1 MSAYSGSTPP
11 MSSAASITT
20 PLPSSALQFRNNLHG
35 ENCSDDAREFSAR
48 RPPHSSRRRTVPSE
62 RRAPLPIAADN
73 RGAAPDQ
80 NVPRGA
86 LREPPAA
93 PVAQGADS

>member
-1 MSAYSGSTPP
+1 LLGRRARIIR
-11 MSSAASITT
+11 ASFD
-20 PLPSSALQFRNNLHG
+20 AL
-35 ENCSDDAREFSAR
+35 FSA
-48 RPPHSSRRRTVPSE
+48 TPSAIG